1 MIYHRRWETRLL
13 ASCTVHVKLVAI
25 AVILVASTE
34 SKSFWS
40 DLYVSNYHYPS
51 EAISLQPELLQ
62 YRDTLSPY
70 YFDNVHTEVSAVPA
84 AVVTDVKSSISHLP
98 TYSFYYGTPIYDLR
112 LPLSPVYP
120 ALKPCKPDEAP
131 ESKPPS
137 TTTMKPSK
145 EKDDGIEKLNTEAE
159 PEKETK
165 KPDLSQDRNED
176 DSISIE
182 AP

>member
-1 MIYHRRWETRLL
+1 MQ
-13 ASCTVHVKLVAI
+13 VHVKLVTL

-34 SKSFWS
+34 SKPVWP

-62 YRDTLSPY
+62 YQDTLSPY
-70 YFDNVHTEVSAVPA
+70 YFNNVHTEVSAVPA
-84 AVVTDVKSSISHLP
+84 AVVTDVKSTISHLP
-98 TYSFYYGTPIYDLR
+98 AYSVYYGTPIYDLR

-120 ALKPCKPDEAP
+120 AVKPCKPDEAP
-131 ESKPPS
+131 KSQPPS

-145 EKDDGIEKLNTEAE
+145 EKDDGIEKLDTKVE

-165 KPDLSQDRNED
+165 KPDLDHDSYED
-176 DSISIE
+176 YSISLE
-182 AP
+182 S